1 MKSKHI
7 LNSNLWQTATLKPR
21 PGETPWQAR
30 HRAEGRRRARRF
42 IMGIAGEILTAVG
55 LVVFGY
61 IMAVFTLSL

>member
-1 MKSKHI
+1 MKTKYI

-21 PGETPWQAR
+21 SGETPWQAR
-30 HRAEGRRRARRF
+30 HRAEGQRRARKF
-42 IMGIAGEILTAVG
+42 LLGIAGEILTAVG